1 MKGRE
6 DEIHFLTTDSW
17 AILLTVYFRPG
28 NRFPFKNI
36 YGIYFVFLVTSDYI
50 KNFYSFFNKIKYLN
64 KKVPKEYKINSK
76 LGSLR
81 LFYFP
86 KLQEPTHW
94 LCHSGMMLKSPVAC
108 STIPSWILLVP
119 TWPSEG
125 RVVQNKVFEVLCN
138 FVFIFIFRTLS
149 YI

>member
-1 MKGRE
+1 M
-6 DEIHFLTTDSW
+6 
-17 AILLTVYFRPG
+17 TVYFRPE
-28 NRFPFKNI
+28 NRFPFRNI

-125 RVVQNKVFEVLCN
+125 RELFKIRSLRFCVVLFLFLFSELYLIYSSN
-138 FVFIFIFRTLS
+138 F
-149 YI
+149 